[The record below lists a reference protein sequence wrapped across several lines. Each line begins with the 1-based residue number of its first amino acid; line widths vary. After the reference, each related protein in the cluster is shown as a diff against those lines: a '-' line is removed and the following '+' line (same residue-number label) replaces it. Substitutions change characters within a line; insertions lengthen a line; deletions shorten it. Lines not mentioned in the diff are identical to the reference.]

1 MTRKKI
7 NVALADKG
15 FVDPLI
21 AQCCQHLAKAK
32 DACGLTFEQLY
43 GIFAGTAAGA
53 LTKEN
58 FITCA
63 QGLELDIA
71 VEDLLELFNSMDEE
85 GNNVIGQVAFVD
97 MLTNVTSKMGG
108 QGFLDAQM
116 GKGASKK
123 ASTNRTA
130 TLVVL
135 NQVADAILKKQL
147 QMRQVIQV
155 LDINKTGFITRAE
168 FAQIIRGLCEKITRK
183 QELMLTEFF
192 ERGAGVSVTEMVAL
206 LQDLINQ

>member
-1 MTRKKI
+1 MRKANQGRFECSFKNFLDFMTRRKI

-43 GIFAGTAAGA
+43 GIFAGAAAGT

-123 ASTNRTA
+123 ANTNRTA

-155 LDINKTGFITRAE
+155 LDVHKTGFITRAE

-183 QELMLTEFF
+183 
-192 ERGAGVSVTEMVAL
+192 
-206 LQDLINQ
+206 